1 MLDGTAAALGAV
13 AQVEEDVAVADAP
26 TLIFFAGLR
35 GLNLPACDGPA
46 MFEFKVPV

>member
-1 MLDGTAAALGAV
+1 LFDGTAAAVGV
-13 AQVEEDVAVADAP
+13 AAPVEEDAAVAAADEP

-46 MFEFKVPV
+46 MFESKV